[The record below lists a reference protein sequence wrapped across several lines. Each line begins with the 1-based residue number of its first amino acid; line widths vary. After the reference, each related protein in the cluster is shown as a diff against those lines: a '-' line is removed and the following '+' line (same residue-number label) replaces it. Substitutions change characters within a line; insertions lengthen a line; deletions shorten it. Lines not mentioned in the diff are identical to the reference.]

1 MSLDKQHEQ
10 MADKIVDRIQDL
22 VEEAAPI
29 RRVKKEKPNLK
40 PSIYSLRLDEL
51 KDWLTEHGEKAFRA
65 AQIFEWLYVKRVKT
79 YDEMTN
85 IPKGLREK
93 LEAEFALTT
102 LSTIVKQE
110 SKDGTI
116 KFLFQLQDGYSI
128 ETVLMRH
135 DYGNSIC
142 VTTQVGCRIGCT
154 FCASTLGGLKR
165 HLMAGEIVEQVVKVQ
180 QILDE
185 TNERVSSIVIMG
197 IGEPFD
203 NYDAMMNFLKIVNH
217 DKGLNIGAR
226 HITVSTSGIVPKIY
240 EFADEGMQINFAV
253 SLHAPNQE
261 ARQKLMP
268 IARAYKLDELL
279 EAVRYY
285 TKKTGRRVTFE
296 YGLMSGQNDS
306 VEIAEEL
313 SALIKNIKCHVNLIP
328 INYVPERDYIRT
340 SKNKIFEFERTLK
353 KNGINVTIRREQGAD
368 IAAACG
374 QLRAMERAEETK

>member
-1 MSLDKQHEQ
+1 MEQEQLKQFDE
-10 MADKIVDRIQDL
+10 RIQDL
-22 VEEAAPI
+22 VEETADKPV
-29 RRVKKEKPNLK
+29 RRAKKEKPQLK
-40 PSIYSLRLDEL
+40 PSVYSLRLDEM
-51 KDWLTEHGEKAFRA
+51 KEWLTANGEKAFRA
-65 AQIFEWLYVKRVKT
+65 AQIYEWLYEKRVQT
-79 YDEMTN
+79 FEEMSN
-85 IPKGLREK
+85 LPKSLREK

-102 LSTIVKQE
+102 LSTIIKQE

-180 QILDE
+180 QQLDATE
-185 TNERVSSIVIMG
+185 ERVSSIVIMG

-203 NYDAMMNFLKIVNH
+203 NYDAMMNFLKIMND

-268 IARAYKLDELL
+268 IAKAYKLEELM
-279 EAVRYY
+279 EAVKYY

-296 YGLMSGQNDS
+296 YGLMSGQNDT
-306 VEIAEEL
+306 EEVAMEL
-313 SALIKNIKCHVNLIP
+313 AKLIKNIKCHVNLIP

-340 SKNKIFEFERTLK
+340 SRSKIFAFERTLK
-353 KNGINVTIRREQGAD
+353 EQGINVTIRREQGAD

-374 QLRAMERAEETK
+374 QLRAQERSHETK

>member
-1 MSLDKQHEQ
+1 MDQHKFDE
-10 MADKIVDRIQDL
+10 RIQDL
-22 VEEAAPI
+22 VEETEVKPA
-29 RRVKKEKPNLK
+29 RREKKEKPKLK
-40 PSIYSLRLDEL
+40 ESIYSLRPDEL
-51 KDWLTEHGEKAFRA
+51 EQWLKEHGEKPFRA
-65 AQIFEWLYVKRVKT
+65 AQIYDWLYNKRVKT
-79 YDEMTN
+79 FEEMLN
-85 IPKGLREK
+85 LSKGLREK
-93 LEAEFALTT
+93 LEANFVLTT

>member
-1 MSLDKQHEQ
+1 M
-10 MADKIVDRIQDL
+10 VDQEKFNERINDL
-22 VEEAAPI
+22 VDEAEEKPV
-29 RRVKKEKPNLK
+29 RRTKKEKPNLK
-40 PSIYSLRLDEL
+40 ESVYSLQPKQLEEWL
-51 KDWLTEHGEKAFRA
+51 KENGEKPFRA
-65 AQIFEWLYVKRVKT
+65 AQIFDWLYNKRVKT
-79 YDEMTN
+79 FAEMSN
-85 IPKGLREK
+85 LSKGLREK
-93 LEAEFALTT
+93 LEASFALTT
-102 LSTIVKQE
+102 LSTIVQQE

-135 DYGNSIC
+135 DYGNSVC

-165 HLMAGEIVEQVVKVQ
+165 HLLAGEIVEQVVKVQ
-180 QILDE
+180 QTLDE
-185 TNERVSSIVIMG
+185 VGERVSHIVIMG

-203 NYDAMMNFLKIVNH
+203 NYDAMMNFLKVINH
-217 DKGLNIGAR
+217 EKGLNIGAR

-240 EFADEGMQINFAV
+240 QFADEQLQINFAV

-268 IARAYKLDELL
+268 IARAYKLDELM

-285 TKKTGRRVTFE
+285 TQKTGRRVSFE
-296 YGLMSGQNDS
+296 YGLMSGENDS

-313 SALIKNIKCHVNLIP
+313 SALIKGIKCHVNLIP
-328 INYVPERDYIRT
+328 VNYVPERDYVRT
-340 SKNKIFEFERTLK
+340 SRSQIFAFEKTLK
-353 KNGINVTIRREQGAD
+353 KNGINVTIRREQGSD

-374 QLRAMERAEETK
+374 QLRAQERSEETR